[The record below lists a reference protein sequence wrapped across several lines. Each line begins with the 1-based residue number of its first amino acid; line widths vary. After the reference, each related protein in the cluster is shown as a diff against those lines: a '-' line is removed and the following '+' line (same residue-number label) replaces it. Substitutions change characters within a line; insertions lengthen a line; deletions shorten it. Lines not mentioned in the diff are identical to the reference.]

1 MPRLILV
8 SSGGQRVL
16 SGCWYLCILPKY
28 SWIRFRRGR
37 LADGSQWPYYTIT
50 PASLLLSCCF
60 VFVKLLAVNKFTTW
74 WAWFIGL
81 KWMRGNSG
89 YLSEPEN
96 LCTIG
101 LYRSVQLQ
109 RFYDVCLADTRCVL
123 GVIYHN
129 AE

>member
-1 MPRLILV
+1 MLIYC
-8 SSGGQRVL
+8 L
-16 SGCWYLCILPKY
+16 SI
-28 SWIRFRRGR
+28 
-37 LADGSQWPYYTIT
+37 DGSDLGGGGWLMAPNGYIIQ
-50 PASLLLSCCF
+50 ASLLLSCCF

-109 RFYDVCLADTRCVL
+109 GLYDVCLADTRCVL

-129 AE
+129 VE